1 MVQQTAVTIVGYVG
15 QEPRQVSA
23 DDTPPIC
30 RFRVASTRNYWNHKA
45 QKWQESSTTWMD
57 VRCYRELA
65 GNVLTSVHV
74 GDPVIV
80 TGSLTTDQWE
90 KDGQRHSATVLDAAS
105 IGHDLALGRSA
116 FVRIKRSDNDP
127 AHDAAADGLQDG
139 DRGTPDPEQD
149 HGIDDQDGS
158 GNVSGKANVGPSEDT
173 SGEFSV
179 PDELEEVGTAV

>member
-1 MVQQTAVTIVGYVG
+1 M
-15 QEPRQVSA
+15 
-23 DDTPPIC
+23 
-30 RFRVASTRNYWNHKA
+30 
-45 QKWQESSTTWMD
+45 
-57 VRCYRELA
+57 
-65 GNVLTSVHV
+65 
-74 GDPVIV
+74 
-80 TGSLTTDQWE
+80 
-90 KDGQRHSATVLDAAS
+90 
-105 IGHDLALGRSA
+105 GRSA

>member
-1 MVQQTAVTIVGYVG
+1 M
-15 QEPRQVSA
+15 
-23 DDTPPIC
+23 
-30 RFRVASTRNYWNHKA
+30 
-45 QKWQESSTTWMD
+45 
-57 VRCYRELA
+57 
-65 GNVLTSVHV
+65 HV

-179 PDELEEVGTAV
+179 SDELEEVGTAV